1 MGGAKPGCM
10 PRTAAGTHGSL
21 LRTSWDM
28 VCGKSDFECQGHKG
42 QKGQRRRITKD
53 ASSRHASEPGQKD
66 APDFFS
72 PHLQKMFVPGPI
84 HMLNSYSFSLNS
96 EKIVF
101 PGGAA

>member
-72 PHLQKMFVPGPI
+72 PHLSPAPDSQCDHLSQAIQFLR
-84 HMLNSYSFSLNS
+84 H
-96 EKIVF
+96 
-101 PGGAA
+101 